1 MWRSIRSTR
10 TGRNVP
16 NPSQTLGSSS
26 SAPVRIENGC
36 EIWQVC
42 FAGERPSIEPSL
54 DGVREDTGADIE
66 VRRMTTAGDVRQP
79 ERQRRLD
86 IMKT

>member
-1 MWRSIRSTR
+1 
-10 TGRNVP
+10 
-16 NPSQTLGSSS
+16 
-26 SAPVRIENGC
+26 
-36 EIWQVC
+36 VC